1 MLLLNY
7 SLFILLSAKM
17 AFIGTNILVP
27 EQHVIHVITDPKWFD
42 FHAWGYKPTK
52 DDQFDTE
59 VANLRSLYEL
69 LHTRFGRIFENECEG
84 LLICID

>member
-1 MLLLNY
+1 MQY
-7 SLFILLSAKM
+7 P
-17 AFIGTNILVP
+17 NIDLYVIIKLIVYFVKCKDGVHRYEYLWSLVP

-69 LHTRFGRIFENECEG
+69 LHTRFGYI
-84 LLICID
+84 